1 MSILVASGNLRLKKR
16 VCPNKARAFFS
27 DVPPKSMS
35 ERQKITFFFQNK
47 VADPMLSGYRSHF
60 RME

>member
-1 MSILVASGNLRLKKR
+1 MSILVASGHLRLKKR

-35 ERQKITFFFQNK
+35 ERQKITFFGIK
-47 VADPMLSGYRSHF
+47 AADLIFSGYRSHF